1 MISDKMRT
9 LAFNHMNKWLGEVD
23 IIPYRY
29 SIYFIDRERKYW
41 YFQYENDG
49 TLWWR
54 YNFFTD
60 FFNIFSMEIQDYETI
75 LGEWVEEKLNL
86 SNIKVRP
93 VKTNFCLVDEVLN
106 YKVKVT
112 AGHFGDT
119 PGKIEDILNNI
130 D

>member
-1 MISDKMRT
+1 
-9 LAFNHMNKWLGEVD
+9 
-23 IIPYRY
+23 
-29 SIYFIDRERKYW
+29 
-41 YFQYENDG
+41 
-49 TLWWR
+49 
-54 YNFFTD
+54 
-60 FFNIFSMEIQDYETI
+60 MEIQDYETI

-86 SNIKVRP
+86 SNIKIKP
-93 VKTNFCLVDEVLN
+93 VKTDFCLVDEVLN

>member
-1 MISDKMRT
+1 
-9 LAFNHMNKWLGEVD
+9 MNKWLGEVD

-29 SIYFIDRERKYW
+29 SVYFIDRERKYW

-54 YNFFTD
+54 YHFFMD

-86 SNIKVRP
+86 SNIKIKP
-93 VKTNFCLVDEVLN
+93 VKTDFCLVDEVLD